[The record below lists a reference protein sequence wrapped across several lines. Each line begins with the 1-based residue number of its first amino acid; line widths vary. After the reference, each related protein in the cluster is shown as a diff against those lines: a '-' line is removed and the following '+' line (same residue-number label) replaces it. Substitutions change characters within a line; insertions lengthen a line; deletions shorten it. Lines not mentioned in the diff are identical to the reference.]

1 MNLKDVPVRVKA
13 GPDDGLAEGEFT
25 AYASVFGN
33 KDSYGDI
40 VVKGAF
46 ESTLKSWSE
55 SGNNLPLL
63 FGHRFDDPDFNI
75 GWVKSAE
82 EDERGLKVTAQL
94 DLESPKGAQTYRLLK
109 GKRISQMSFAYDVEE
124 HEQTDDALLLKRL
137 KLHEVSVVPIGANPE
152 TEILAVKASAAAVTA
167 AVKAGRS
174 LSAKNEAAL
183 REAATAIQNVLD
195 SLPSEASDQSKAS
208 DTPEVSSAEA
218 SDDEQALET
227 SSAEASEAKAAPSS
241 VEQLAAIT
249 NHFALTGQE
258 GA

>member
-1 MNLKDVPVRVKA
+1 MKLKDLPIKVKA
-13 GPDDGLAEGEFT
+13 GPDDGLDEGEFT

-33 KDSYGDI
+33 TDSYGDV

-46 ESTLKSWSE
+46 VDTLDEWAK
-55 SGNNLPLL
+55 SGNSIPLL

-75 GWVKSAE
+75 GSIVKAE
-82 EDERGLKVTAQL
+82 EDDRGLKVTARIDL
-94 DLESPKGAQTYRLLK
+94 DSPKGAQTYRLLK
-109 GKRISQMSFAYDVEE
+109 GRRISQMSFAYDVLD
-124 HEQTDDALLLKRL
+124 HEAKDGLTHLKKL
-137 KLHEVSVVPIGANPE
+137 KLHEVSVVPIGANQE
-152 TEILAVKASAAAVTA
+152 TEILAVKAAAIATLDG
-167 AVKAGRS
+167 VKAGRS
-174 LSAKNEAAL
+174 LSSKNEAAL
-183 REAATAIQNVLD
+183 RDAVSAIEKVLD

-218 SDDEQALET
+218 SDDERVLET